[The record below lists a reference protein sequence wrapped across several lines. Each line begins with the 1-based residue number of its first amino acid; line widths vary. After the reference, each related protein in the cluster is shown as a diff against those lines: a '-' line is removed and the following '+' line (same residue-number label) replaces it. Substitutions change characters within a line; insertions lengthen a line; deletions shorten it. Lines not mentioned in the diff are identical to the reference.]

1 MNAPTILDEA
11 LRHAA
16 EGFDVFPLV
25 PFKGDGSSK
34 SDGKRP
40 AVKWKAEA
48 SKDPAQLRKWFGPGG
63 RHERGGLALRTG
75 AARTNPDTGAAEWLV
90 AVDVDME
97 SHGGKNGLAALKVAC
112 ADEGLNLEDFTTR
125 VQQTA
130 GGGWHALYWS
140 PVELKDG
147 TDVFGEGSGVDMKAD
162 SYIVVAPTKI
172 GGKQYAWKN
181 QDAPIA
187 IMGALASLFPT
198 GVPRTRSSNREPLK
212 GVDSARAEK
221 RVIDYLA
228 TAERSVKGAGG
239 DQAAYRVAAKCLA
252 LGATREQTLDAMLS
266 PSWDEGCGWAADRL
280 QEKIEHAWKYMTSPP
295 GADAPE
301 AAFEPVAEVDPITE
315 AHTWDRDRIT
325 ANACKL
331 YNLRLRDRQ
340 RFDGLRQAWAMFD
353 AIADDELQDIL
364 GNAALLSA
372 GISAAS
378 VLLADPG
385 QLQRIDVQ
393 RAMASLSRKDSESFA
408 WLETRLVGGGIGKRA
423 INAACKAGRDAIAE
437 RAVNTV
443 RRKDGRTL
451 VTYNPSNVAQTVD
464 NLEAALLADSV
475 HARVFKHS
483 GAYVSVWEAAPVTVR
498 ELAGGGDYPP
508 MAVLHRYDAHS
519 MAERLNRSVRL
530 EMPPPEDGA
539 PKAIAPPEA
548 AVRMLLSRRGG
559 GAPVITGIIEAPTVR
574 DDGTLLD
581 AEGYDAQT
589 GLFAVFGGRQFA
601 VPPDA
606 PTQADAATSLR
617 FLQDEVFAEF
627 PFAEPV
633 DRTAAVA
640 ALITG
645 LVRPVLAGS
654 APGFLLASP
663 TQGTGK
669 TALAQAICHGAF
681 GRPAPAQSW
690 PGSDEEMSKYLLGA
704 LREGQRAVVF
714 DNLRDGTLVDNAE
727 LAAAMTSDTYS
738 RRGLGGH
745 DTVTVPTAVLWL
757 ITGNNVRPAGDMPS
771 RLVEVYL
778 DANVA
783 RPDQRHF
790 ARDLVSWV
798 ASRRPQIVAAAIAIV
813 RAYLVAGCPR
823 IDAKAT
829 RFDKWDRMVR
839 LPLIYAG
846 GADVGTKFDK
856 AYAND
861 PGLEAW
867 AAVLVQWRAAFGD
880 ESMTTSDL
888 LDRLNRPEFD
898 GPINALNTA
907 LRDAVSDGR
916 NRELS
921 SKSLGGRLAQFV
933 NRPLGALCLRD
944 GQNRKNVKE
953 WRVCQALSNPT

>member
-1 MNAPTILDEA
+1 MNAQQSRHQRQWAQDAAA
-11 LRHAA
+11 LGLR
-16 EGFDVFPLV
+16 VFPV
-25 PFKGDGSSK
+25 K
-34 SDGKRP
+34 SNQKTPDIAAWP
-40 AVKWKAEA
+40 KAA
-48 SKDPAQLRKWFGPGG
+48 SCDASTVEKWFRDGERNIGIYAGERMVDGAPRPMVVLDLDVKKGKDGVAELARLCEQHGALPETLTVGSPSGGKHIYLYVPSQVATGVDVLAPGIDV
-63 RHERGGLALRTG
+63 RARGGYVLAPGSRIDNKEYTVLVNEEI
-75 AARTNPDTGAAEWLV
+75 ADCPDWLF
-90 AVDVDME
+90 AM
-97 SHGGKNGLAALKVAC
+97 LKPA
-112 ADEGLNLEDFTTR
+112 
-125 VQQTA
+125 
-130 GGGWHALYWS
+130 
-140 PVELKDG
+140 
-147 TDVFGEGSGVDMKAD
+147 
-162 SYIVVAPTKI
+162 
-172 GGKQYAWKN
+172 
-181 QDAPIA
+181 
-187 IMGALASLFPT
+187 
-198 GVPRTRSSNREPLK
+198 RTRSSNRAPLK
-212 GVDSARAEK
+212 GIDPERAEK
-221 RVIDYLA
+221 RAIEYL
-228 TAERSVKGAGG
+228 TALKEVTEGGRNDAAFKAAAKVKNLGC
-239 DQAAYRVAAKCLA
+239 DQSACVPLMLEHWPCVPMLDTDELQTVVASAYRGSQDPQGSDAA
-252 LGATREQTLDAMLS
+252 
-266 PSWDEGCGWAADRL
+266 
-280 QEKIEHAWKYMTSPP
+280 
-295 GADAPE
+295 E

-325 ANACKL
+325 ANARKL
-331 YNLRLRDRQ
+331 YDLRLRDRQ

-353 AIADDELQDIL
+353 TIADDELQDIL

-372 GISAAS
+372 GIPAAT
-378 VLLADPG
+378 VLLADHG

-393 RAMASLSRKDSESFA
+393 RAMASLSRKDNEAFG
-408 WLETRLVGGGIGKRA
+408 WLEARLVGGGIGKRA
-423 INAACKAGRDAIAE
+423 VNAACKAGRDAIAE
-437 RAVNTV
+437 RTVSAV
-443 RRKDGRTL
+443 RRKDGRAL
-451 VTYNPSNVAQTVD
+451 VVYNPSNVAQTVD

-559 GAPVITGIIEAPTVR
+559 VAPVITGIIEAPTVR
-574 DDGTLLD
+574 NDGTVLD

-589 GLFAVFGGRQFA
+589 GLFAIFGGRQFA

-617 FLQDEVFAEF
+617 FLQDELFAEF

-690 PGSDEEMSKYLLGA
+690 PSSDEEMSKYLLGA

-745 DTVTVPTAVLWL
+745 DTVTVPTAVLWI

-867 AAVLVQWRAAFGD
+867 AAVLAQWHAAFGD
-880 ESMTTSDL
+880 ESLTTSDL

-907 LRDAVSDGR
+907 LRDVVSDGR
-916 NRELS
+916 NRELLS

-953 WRVCQALSNPT
+953 WRVCQALPNPT